1 MPKALKHAGVS
12 QDDVDAFEINEAF
25 SVVALAN
32 MKILGISEDKVNL
45 HGMFSPFVSL
55 FLSFFLSSSPSLPL
69 FIFLVLTLIQVVLL
83 LLATLSVPAV
93 QEL

>member
-55 FLSFFLSSSPSLPL
+55 FLSLFLSLPL